1 MKIVVLGASG
11 HGQVVADVLFQ
22 MWAKGREMEIV
33 GFLDDNAQFHGTRLL
48 GLPVLGPLADLAA
61 TPHDAVIL
69 GVGDNAARARLYAEL
84 KAARKGFA
92 TAIHPSVVLAPD
104 VVVGPGAVLCAGA
117 VANPGAR
124 IGENAILNTCAS
136 IDHHC
141 VLGEHCHVAPGV
153 HLAGNVT
160 VGEGALVGIGSCAVQ
175 GVNIGAWSIV
185 GAGAAVT
192 QDVPEKATVGGVPA
206 KPLGKPLKG

>member
-22 MWAKGREMEIV
+22 MWTKGREMEIV
-33 GFLDDNAQFHGTRLL
+33 GFLDDDAGLHGTRLL
-48 GLPVLGPLADLAA
+48 GLPVLGRLSELAA

-69 GVGDNAARARLYAEL
+69 GIGGNETRARLYAEL
-84 KAARKGFA
+84 TAARKRFA

-104 VVVGPGAVLCAGA
+104 VVIGQGAVLCAGA
-117 VANPGAR
+117 VANPGAK

-141 VLGEHCHVAPGV
+141 VLGAHCHVAPGV
-153 HLAGNVT
+153 RLAGNVT

-175 GVNIGAWSIV
+175 GVSIGAWSVV
-185 GAGAAVT
+185 GAGAAVVG
-192 QDVPEKATVGGVPA
+192 DVAERTTVGGVPA
-206 KPLGKPLKG
+206 KPLAKHQKG